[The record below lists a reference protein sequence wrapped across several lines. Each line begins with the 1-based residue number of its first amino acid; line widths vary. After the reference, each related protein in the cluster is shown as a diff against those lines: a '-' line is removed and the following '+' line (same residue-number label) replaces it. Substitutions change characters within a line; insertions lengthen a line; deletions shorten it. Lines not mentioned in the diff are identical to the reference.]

1 MNIFSISYKNIKAKP
16 LTSVLNLVL
25 FTTGIFIISSLL
37 LMRTLI
43 EEQFSKNLAG
53 VDLVVGAKGS
63 PLQLILSSLYHVD
76 YPTGN
81 ISFTEAEKLRHHPLV
96 KKTIP
101 LALGDNYQG
110 FRIVGTD
117 HAYVDLYRGV
127 LQTGDLW
134 KQDFDVTIGSQVARE
149 TGLKIGDR
157 FAGVHGFIAEGGDK
171 HDEFQY
177 VVTGILEST
186 GTVLDRL
193 ILTNVG
199 SVWKIHSHHHHH
211 EKETGEML
219 HHEEEADETSHHD
232 DEHNETLH
240 HGDEHD
246 HQEEAHETEGHSY
259 YSGDLSG
266 EDHHA
271 ETEPIKEITSLLVF
285 YRNPMGAVTLPRMIN
300 KNMNMQAASPV
311 FEINRLYSLMGIGID
326 AVSLIALMLILISG
340 FSIFISLLGAMKE
353 RKYEL
358 ALMRVLGGGRIRLF
372 SIVITEGLLIAVSGY
387 ILGMLLSRTGIMIIS
402 AYAGNN
408 FHYDIGSMVNVRIDL
423 YLLLASIGI
432 GFLSALLP
440 ALKAMKTD
448 ISKTLAE

>member
-16 LTSVLNLVL
+16 LSSILNLVL

-37 LMRTLI
+37 LIRTLV
-43 EEQFSKNLAG
+43 EEQFNKNLAG

-63 PLQLILSSLYHVD
+63 PLQLILSSLYHID

-81 ISFTEAEKLRHHPLV
+81 ISYAEAGQLKRHPLV

-101 LALGDNYQG
+101 LALGDNYHG

-117 HAYVDLYRGV
+117 HAYVELYQGI
-127 LQTGDLW
+127 LQRGDLW
-134 KQDFDVTIGSQVARE
+134 KQDFEVTIGGQVARE

-157 FAGVHGFIAEGGDK
+157 FTGIHGFIAEGADK

-177 VVTGILEST
+177 QVAGILERT
-186 GTVLDRL
+186 GTVLDQL
-193 ILTNVG
+193 ILTNVS

-211 EKETGEML
+211 EEETGEML
-219 HHEEEADETSHHD
+219 HHEEEVGETLHHD
-232 DEHNETLH
+232 GEHDETLH
-240 HGDEHD
+240 HGEEHD
-246 HQEEAHETEGHSY
+246 PAGRSY
-259 YSGDLSG
+259 YSGDLSK
-266 EDHHA
+266 EDHHEEA
-271 ETEPIKEITSLLVF
+271 DTIKEITSLLVF

-300 KNMNMQAASPV
+300 KNTHMQAASPV
-311 FEINRLYSLMGIGID
+311 VEINRLYSLLGISID
-326 AVSLIALMLILISG
+326 TVSLIALILILISG

-358 ALMRVLGGGRIRLF
+358 ALMRILGGGRIRLF
-372 SIVITEGLLIAVSGY
+372 SIVIIEGLLIAVSGY
-387 ILGMLLSRTGIMIIS
+387 FLGMLFSRTGIMIIS
-402 AYAGNN
+402 GYAGNN
-408 FHYDIGSMVNVRIDL
+408 FHYEFNSTVNFRIDL
-423 YLLLASIGI
+423 YLFLASIGI